1 MNYTENYQLPQWEES
16 DRVLMADFNAMT
28 AKLEAGLTGKA
39 DAADL
44 AALEAAQAS
53 QLRVA
58 TGSYTGKGKSG
69 SEHPNSITFP
79 FPPQIVFIAKNSD
92 QQNIAGT
99 VFFRGQSKS
108 SGMGVADSGDQ
119 LGFKL
124 TWSGNTLSW
133 YTTMS
138 SATDPVS
145 RQFNTSGV
153 TYCYLAIG

>member
-1 MNYTENYQLPQWEES
+1 M
-16 DRVLMADFNAMT
+16 
-28 AKLEAGLTGKA
+28 
-39 DAADL
+39 
-44 AALEAAQAS
+44 
-53 QLRVA
+53 
-58 TGSYTGKGKSG
+58 
-69 SEHPNSITFP
+69 
-79 FPPQIVFIAKNSD
+79 FIAKNSD
-92 QQNIAGT
+92 QQNIAVT